1 MFYILSI
8 QTKMFEVTM
17 CSKVSVSSYICQSAL
32 SRSQQIG
39 YCIKEYSLSA
49 RVSSGSIVYSPAT
62 SIFYSLYTSRTQG
75 LQIDLTYSMQN
86 LPQFSLFGITNE
98 ISLISS
104 SVSVTVPQYLAQGSL
119 ICFTCNVNASITDFS
134 FSASGQN
141 ISGLVLAPFQK
152 LNLVQCLIQYRLNG
166 VNAGGLIMSASE
178 MVLNVVE
185 CNISGYVVHDNIS
198 GSIAAFVGDAFSVEF
213 RLVKL
218 CANVQKFGQGSMTLF
233 EITETCDLC
242 RDAIYAYGL
251 CVKDLENSV
260 LKNYMLVCSDT
271 FWFDGKECSC
281 TDRQV
286 VNGSQCVNILESIN
300 KLISSLDSVDTQ
312 IQQVDNRL
320 KVIEEDSKQLQLD
333 QESIQTNIN
342 SLYDLS
348 NTTQTFITNN
358 FTQLQQYITGNFS
371 LTDQKLLAN
380 TDALDLRI
388 FNNVTTLKANIS
400 DVNRSL
406 NLIDENITQL
416 NTEVSDQKLE
426 NDILQQK
433 VVDLKTNV
441 SSSNQVISQQQALIT
456 NLSLLV
462 ECLNNV
468 DQLNVSGLC
477 YVVSCKAVEMSCSQK
492 LYSNSFD
499 LAVTTHSVISNSF
512 TGSVIF
518 TSTVPSNSFV
528 DIADGVYQQSL
539 SLFQSQNSFTNIKIQ
554 FGTQSI
560 STLSTG
566 TIILPTAV
574 TSITVNQ
581 MSIVSKTN
589 SYFTITTALFS
600 ILLDSSSSTSIS
612 NLLVNLVC
620 NAPSNGK
627 ITLINS
633 VSGVLN
639 ISGYQVLGSYQS
651 SKAVAMIGLSVVSAN
666 VNVNQVSLSPSL
678 YNVGNGSSYLFGT
691 ATISVSTLIIQNLAV
706 VIGNS
711 SNYLVLGSIASTASS
726 QYQIGG
732 IIISLSSGSS
742 LSVNNYMHDCFQI
755 LSTSFITKS
764 GFLVGNAISSMCSI
778 TIQNV
783 CFQQNMTSNTAIF
796 NSFGL
801 IGESVGNIIL
811 KNTKIA
817 LSVYGDTFNNFGII
831 GVQSSPRADIIN
843 LISFVSSSPGNGS
856 YVGSIFGWEGSTN
869 CTVKNANITCNISS
883 KYYVGGYFGVQDQ
896 YNATI
901 INSTNSQS
909 TISVS
914 SGTAA
919 GLIAWQCYSS
929 NTTIINITVAK
940 ISAQS
945 TEFVGCMIGW
955 QNSNITIIDSII
967 SKSNIS
973 GISAG
978 GIVGYSVA
986 SLYLVNSKLQSVYI
1000 TVITAPIVFYGI
1012 IVGQN
1017 EGAYFITNS
1026 VSVENF
1032 INQIPSS
1039 CQSLTNNW
1047 SVDQCS

>member
-1 MFYILSI
+1 
-8 QTKMFEVTM
+8 MFEVIM
-17 CSKVSVSSYICQSAL
+17 CTKVTVQSQICQNAL

-39 YCIKEYSLSA
+39 YCTKEYSLSA
-49 RVSSGSIVYSPAT
+49 RVSSSSIVHSPAT
-62 SIFYSLYTSRTQG
+62 SIFYSLYTRRTQG

-104 SVSVTVPQYLAQGSL
+104 TLSVVVPQRLAQGSL
-119 ICFTCNVNASITDFS
+119 ICFTCNANASITDFS
-134 FSASGQN
+134 FSASGKN
-141 ISGLVLAPFQK
+141 VSGLVLTPSWT
-152 LNLVQCLIQYRLNG
+152 LNLTQCLIQFRLNG
-166 VNAGGLIMSASE
+166 VNAGGLIMNASE
-178 MVLNVVE
+178 MVLNAVE
-185 CNISGYVVHDNIS
+185 CNISGYVVHENIS
-198 GSIAAFVGDAFSVEF
+198 GSIAAFVGDSFTVEI

-218 CANVQKFGQGSMTLF
+218 CANVEKFGQRSMTLVG
-233 EITETCDLC
+233 ITETCDLC
-242 RDAIYAYGL
+242 RDAIHAYGL

-260 LKNYMLVCSDT
+260 LKNYMMVCSDT

-281 TDRQV
+281 IEGQV
-286 VNGSQCVNILESIN
+286 INGSQCVNILESVN
-300 KLISSLDSVDTQ
+300 ELISSLHSVDTQ

-320 KVIEEDSKQLQLD
+320 KDVDDDYKQLQLD
-333 QESIQTNIN
+333 QKVISTNIN

-348 NTTQTFITNN
+348 NTTKTFIINN
-358 FTQLQQYITGNFS
+358 FTQLQKYITGNFS

-380 TDALDLRI
+380 TDVLDKRI
-388 FNNVTTLKANIS
+388 LNNVTMLKANIS
-400 DVNRSL
+400 DVNSSF
-406 NLIDENITQL
+406 NLIGENIILL
-416 NTEVSDQKLE
+416 NTGVSDQILE
-426 NDILQQK
+426 NDVLQQK
-433 VVDLKTNV
+433 VVDLKTNLF
-441 SSSNQVISQQQALIT
+441 SSDQVIQLQQALIT

-462 ECLNNV
+462 ECLNSV
-468 DQLNVSGLC
+468 DQLNVSGKC
-477 YVVSCKAVEMSCSQK
+477 YVVNCKDLEMSCSQK
-492 LYSNSFD
+492 LYLNSFD
-499 LAVTTHSVISNSF
+499 LAAVTHSVISNSF
-512 TGSVIF
+512 TGNVIF

-528 DIADGVYQQSL
+528 DITDGVYQSL
-539 SLFQSQNSFTNIKIQ
+539 SLSVFQSQNSFTNIKIR

-560 STLSTG
+560 STLNTG
-566 TIILPTAV
+566 SLILPTAI

-581 MSIVSKTN
+581 MSIVSKLSSYITITS
-589 SYFTITTALFS
+589 SYFN
-600 ILLDSSSSTSIS
+600 ILLVTSSNTSIT
-612 NLLVNLVC
+612 NLVVNLVC
-620 NAPSNGK
+620 NALSNGK

-651 SKAVAMIGLSVVSAN
+651 SKSVTMIGLSVVSAN
-666 VNVNQVSLSPSL
+666 VNVNQVSFSPSL
-678 YNVGNGSSYLFGT
+678 YNVGNSSSYLFGT
-691 ATISVSTLIIQNLAV
+691 ATISESTLVIYNLAV
-706 VIGNS
+706 IIGNS
-711 SNYLVLGSIASTASS
+711 SNYLILGSIASTVSF

-732 IIISLSSGSS
+732 IIVSLSGGSS

-764 GFLVGNAISSMCSI
+764 GFLVGNAISSLCSI

-831 GVQSSPRADIIN
+831 GVQSSPHADIIN

-869 CTVKNANITCNISS
+869 CTVMNANITCNISS

-909 TISVS
+909 SISVS

-978 GIVGYSVA
+978 GIVGYSVS
-986 SLYLVNSKLQSVYI
+986 SLYLVNSKLQSVI
-1000 TVITAPIVFYGI
+1000 INVITAPIVFYGI

-1017 EGAYFITNS
+1017 EGTYFITNS

-1039 CQSLTNNW
+1039 CRSLTNNW
-1047 SVDQCS
+1047 SIDQCS